1 MFSPELENLIQASLE
16 DGVLEEHEKMALV
29 KRATAEGVDLAELE
43 IYINSI
49 LQRRQREQNQAAE
62 ARKEQREQERKEAF
76 GRVCPNC
83 GKQVPPMTLKCTCGF
98 EFAGNSKVSST
109 IQVLSNK
116 IEAINMRPS
125 TEKSDGLFARRRNEY
140 KKAREIADIINMCP
154 VPNTKEDIIE
164 FLTLACVNGKRKWG
178 LFGTFIGRLMI
189 LIPVIIVICLIVSF
203 ILGGSEGAAAAMY
216 LGIYLMIFAFIFSY
230 TFSFDTL
237 CWNKRADAWREKLQQ
252 VILKGRSM
260 RGDSEFQ
267 KQLDYYEN
275 AIKQK

>member
-49 LQRRQREQNQAAE
+49 LQRRQRELNQAAE

-98 EFAGNSKVSST
+98 EFAGSSKVSST

-140 KKAREIADIINMCP
+140 KKTREIADIINMCP

-189 LIPVIIVICLIVSF
+189 LIPVIIVICLIVF
-203 ILGGSEGAAAAMY
+203 FTGGRHAGDEAMNWGIL
-216 LGIYLMIFAFIFSY
+216 LTIIAFIFSY